1 MIYILISHT
10 LGWGASWC
18 MCPDWP
24 PDKKLITGAK
34 QPQDVQAVLTCK
46 SICDVCHFNNIPYQ
60 VNIQNAMWIIE
71 SAWIVNQMYF
81 RFGLFWSC
89 LVVWSNS
96 FVVERSHWRWQSVS
110 NSFSCQHQHFDICWF
125 WNLTLRCTAHEKYC
139 ESWHYRLTSE
149 SFDQSKLWNKFFTRF
164 SEWGHLSDIPS
175 AKTLFPASKVTVFT
189 ISSKNIGN

>member
-18 MCPDWP
+18 MRPDWP

-60 VNIQNAMWIIE
+60 VNIQNTMWIIE

-96 FVVERSHWRWQSVS
+96 FVIERSPWRWQSVS
-110 NSFSCQHQHFDICWF
+110 NNFSCHQHQHFDVCWL
-125 WNLTLRCTAHEKYC
+125 WNFDFDFIPNYEISFSRDFQSGGTWVTLRLPKDCSQHQK
-139 ESWHYRLTSE
+139 
-149 SFDQSKLWNKFFTRF
+149 
-164 SEWGHLSDIPS
+164 
-175 AKTLFPASKVTVFT
+175 
-189 ISSKNIGN
+189 

>member
-110 NSFSCQHQHFDICWF
+110 NNFSCHQHQHFDICWF
-125 WNLTLRCTAHEKYC
+125 WNLRWGAQHIRNIVSLSITGWLQRALISPNYEISFSQDFQSGGTWATLRLPKHCSQHQK
-139 ESWHYRLTSE
+139 
-149 SFDQSKLWNKFFTRF
+149 
-164 SEWGHLSDIPS
+164 
-175 AKTLFPASKVTVFT
+175 
-189 ISSKNIGN
+189 